1 MRTGNIEKIASA
13 LRDFIGKL
21 ADLMAMSLFI
31 ILLFIGLYALY
42 DARHVSKSGVI
53 DDDMKAAVVSDDGV
67 SLDELKKINSDIVGW
82 VKINNTH
89 IDHPI
94 LQGPDNNKYLVR
106 DYTGEFA
113 TAGSVFADYRNNKL
127 ADDFTIIYAHRMK
140 DGLMFSDITNFSD
153 RDYFNAHT
161 SGKLYSEQGDF
172 ELEVLGFAV
181 LNVANTNIYELD
193 WLKDNASAAY
203 ESLKK
208 NFLYE
213 GAATFNDGD
222 RLLLLSTCDKDA
234 RYKRDVLLTKLVSK

>member
-1 MRTGNIEKIASA
+1 MRIGGLEKVVNT
-13 LRDFIGKL
+13 LRDFVGKL
-21 ADLMAMSLFI
+21 ADLIAMSLFVI
-31 ILLFIGLYALY
+31 FLFIGLYAFY
-42 DARHVSKSGVI
+42 DAGHVSSSGVI
-53 DDDMKAAVVSDDGV
+53 GEDVKMAVSDDGF
-67 SLDELKKINSDIVGW
+67 SMEELKRVNSDIIGW
-82 VKINNTH
+82 VKIDGTH

-140 DGLMFSDITNFSD
+140 DGLMFSDVTNYSD
-153 RDYFNAHT
+153 RDYFNSHLT
-161 SGKLYSEQGDF
+161 GELYSEEGEF
-172 ELEVLGFAV
+172 KLEVLGFAV

-193 WLKDNASAAY
+193 WLKSDAQAAY

-213 GAATFNDGD
+213 GTAAFNSED

-234 RYKRDVLLTKLVSK
+234 RYKRDVLLTRLVAE